1 MYEIEFYDT
10 QEGKCPVQDFL
21 DSLEPKMLAKTLKTI
36 DLLETN
42 GPALREPYSASMGN
56 GLFEL
61 RTKQGSNLSRILY
74 FFFAGKRAILTNGFI
89 KKTQKTPRSDLRLA
103 GKYKADYEQRKNNE
117 QL

>member
-36 DLLETN
+36 DLLEIN

-74 FFFAGKRAILTNGFI
+74 FLRREKGNSDEWIYQENT
-89 KKTQKTPRSDLRLA
+89 KTPRSDLRLA